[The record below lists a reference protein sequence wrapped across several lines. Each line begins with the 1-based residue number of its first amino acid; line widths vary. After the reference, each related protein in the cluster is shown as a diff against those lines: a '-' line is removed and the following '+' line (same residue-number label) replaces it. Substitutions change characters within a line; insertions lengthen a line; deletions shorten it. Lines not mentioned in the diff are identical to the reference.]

1 MLWRLCVECSS
12 GGHVIELDVVCWR
25 LRHHLENRN
34 PPPHTLTLIAS
45 LFNAL
50 HVLLHAYVLHLSL
63 WCLLLHWTV
72 IYSYINFLQYNV
84 YKIRPQNLITA
95 YVRKLNTDVHLVD
108 NNCSHMGNIKSMG
121 SYFPCGEKKKKK
133 QPMIDAVSQGRGSAC
148 KTHDFV
154 FTSVPRVWWISLR
167 KIFWSFIWAILCELW
182 PCS

>member
-12 GGHVIELDVVCWR
+12 GGHVIELDVVCWM

-121 SYFPCGEKKKKK
+121 SYFPCGEKKKKNN
-133 QPMIDAVSQGRGSAC
+133 P
-148 KTHDFV
+148 
-154 FTSVPRVWWISLR
+154 
-167 KIFWSFIWAILCELW
+167 
-182 PCS
+182 